1 MTDYKYEF
9 TIAYY
14 DAIDDGVSEKDAD
27 EHAREVML
35 DALSNYYDD
44 SRYDFWYAWGLVAPN
59 LGQKLRSEENVVA
72 RCPPFFAKNIELRVS
87 IV

>member
-44 SRYDFWYAWGLVAPN
+44 SRYDF
-59 LGQKLRSEENVVA
+59 
-72 RCPPFFAKNIELRVS
+72 
-87 IV
+87 